1 VSKLKANVIHANY
14 LKNLIK
20 IWAAIAA
27 AKSRTDFSDDNGGY
41 SSYLTYLQM
50 MFIIAAQILHQL
62 AWSHLITVRTGVP
75 SRYCLGFVV

>member
-1 VSKLKANVIHANY
+1 MKANIIHADY

-27 AKSRTDFSDDNGGY
+27 AESRTDFSDENGDCGY

-75 SRYCLGFVV
+75 SQY